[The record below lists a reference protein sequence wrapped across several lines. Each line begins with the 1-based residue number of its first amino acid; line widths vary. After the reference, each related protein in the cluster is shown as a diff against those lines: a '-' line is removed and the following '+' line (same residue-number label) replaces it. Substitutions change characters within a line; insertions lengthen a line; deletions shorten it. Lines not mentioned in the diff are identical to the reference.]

1 MQANAVYTATLQ
13 LNAGQG
19 PNYLTYIGTEM
30 SAWLTFRSIQINQ
43 EEDLS
48 AAWQGAWQLWSAT
61 VISAQATAVQSD
73 INIQSTEVQQM
84 VAAWVT
90 DQQNQDS
97 AWVALVTGL
106 TAAAQQV
113 AGSAGRQCRPG
124 RQPASGHHRQLHPGR
139 RRRGAD
145 VDQHAG

>member
-1 MQANAVYTATLQ
+1 
-13 LNAGQG
+13 
-19 PNYLTYIGTEM
+19 M
-30 SAWLTFRSIQINQ
+30 SAWLTFRSIHSNQ
-43 EEDLS
+43 EEVLS
-48 AAWQGAWQLWSAT
+48 AAWQGAWQLRSAT

-73 INIQSTEVQQM
+73 ISIQSTEVQQM

-106 TAAAQQV
+106 TAAAQQ
-113 AGSAGRQCRPG
+113 ALARRPAMSP
-124 RQPASGHHRQLHPGR
+124 RREPASGHHRQLHPGR